1 MRDVWET
8 LGYDRIGVEIGQR
21 LGETADI
28 QLIQGPPGVG
38 KSWLAQG
45 VGAMWESAGGG
56 VVVVEGDSSRCD
68 VSLHPFEIAMRSL
81 QGGSEALLV
90 AVATL
95 ARAGEILL
103 GTGGL
108 LTTAVEGIARLQRK
122 LKSERAILLDKDEQD
137 ILFKLAKL
145 GRKRPLLLI
154 ADNLHWWDPRSLAF
168 LTRLRDE
175 RIGRAFPFLAHMR
188 VLAVETLD
196 RYQAASHPEARAAFL
211 LPGIT
216 HPFRL
221 DGVPREGFEGLL
233 VALGASRRPSKKTAD
248 LIHGFSGGH
257 LVLASRCAKR
267 LQDGQDEDFLA
278 ARDSE
283 EFVQK
288 LLSERL
294 RSLGRSGAEVVGLLQ
309 VAAASGLRFH
319 RDELSCATGHDKAE
333 TIKLLRY
340 CHQEHI
346 LDLADGTASFVH
358 DLYRQYF
365 LNELGEGRF
374 SVYSALGDCLRKSRP
389 AEYQARCIIA
399 LKAEQ
404 GEDAAMFAVQA
415 ALQLQR
421 EGLPLR
427 DLPQA
432 VLEAM
437 EVQGLTWVAEC
448 FQVAIDHTKHFRT
461 ADCIQTLAAL
471 PHDLPW
477 QLIAESEYI
486 QAMALMTTRGEK
498 DRADAQALLDSWSE
512 AVLDEPELGLRLMRL
527 RLFHMAMQVD
537 KAPGVRLE
545 GDIRQILRKR
555 ANSDP
560 AAEDML
566 YTLDRCAGAIHPSE
580 RALPMLARAVRHFA
594 PTDDQGILRRPVE
607 YYLCLLNHGS
617 EQIAVGEYRE
627 AQATYRTLERLVG
640 SFEPEVFPRLDYPN
654 INALLAD
661 YHAGSVTIDDAVRRQ
676 RTIVS
681 SYRVPD
687 DPFHIENALGC
698 YLMLAN
704 AHTEAIEV
712 FEGLIDHLNTRR
724 DPEPSMVYLIRAN
737 YCAARFVC
745 GAVAQARSEWVELGD
760 IVIDIP
766 YTTREAMIRRHELLA
781 DVMSTSEPMP
791 ALDFD
796 ECLLADPPRE
806 FKMVWP
812 QYGRV
817 FRMPAIQ
824 WWR

>member
-1 MRDVWET
+1 
-8 LGYDRIGVEIGQR
+8 
-21 LGETADI
+21 
-28 QLIQGPPGVG
+28 
-38 KSWLAQG
+38 
-45 VGAMWESAGGG
+45 
-56 VVVVEGDSSRCD
+56 
-68 VSLHPFEIAMRSL
+68 MRSL

-122 LKSERAILLDKDEQD
+122 LEGEQAILLDRDEQD
-137 ILFKLAKL
+137 ILVKLAKL

-154 ADNLHWWDPRSLAF
+154 ADNLHWWDPQSLAF

-175 RIGRAFPFLAHMR
+175 RIGRAFPFLAHLR

-196 RYQAASHPEARAAFL
+196 RYQAVSHPEARAAFL
-211 LPGIT
+211 LPGVT
-216 HPFRL
+216 HSFRL
-221 DGVPREGFEGLL
+221 DGIPRGGFEDLL
-233 VALGASRRPSKKTAD
+233 VALGAPRRPSRETAD

-257 LVLASRCAKR
+257 LVLANQCAKR

-278 ARDSE
+278 ARDSK

-294 RSLGRSGAEVVGLLQ
+294 RSLGRSGEEAMGLLQ

-319 RDELSCATGHDKAE
+319 RDELSCATGHNKAE
-333 TIKLLRY
+333 TVKLLRF
-340 CHQEHI
+340 CHEEQI
-346 LDLADGTASFVH
+346 LDLAAGTGSFVH
-358 DLYRQYF
+358 DFYRQYF
-365 LNELGEGRF
+365 LNELGDGRF
-374 SVYSALGDCLRKSRP
+374 SIYGTLGDCLRKLRP
-389 AEYQARCIIA
+389 ADYQARCIIA
-399 LKAEQ
+399 LKAEDL
-404 GEDAAMFAVQA
+404 EDAAILAVQA

-421 EGLPLR
+421 EGLPWR
-427 DLPQA
+427 DLPKA

-437 EVQGLTWVAEC
+437 EVQGLAWVAEC
-448 FQVAIDHTKHFRT
+448 FQVATDHTKHFRT
-461 ADCIQTLAAL
+461 TDCIQTLAAL

-477 QLIAESEYI
+477 QLIAESEYV
-486 QAMALMTTRGEK
+486 QATALMTTREEK
-498 DRADAQALLDSWSE
+498 DRADAQALLESWSE
-512 AVLDEPELGLRLMRL
+512 VVMDEPELGVRLMRL
-527 RLFHMAMQVD
+527 RLYHMAMQVD
-537 KAPGVRLE
+537 KTPGVRLE
-545 GDIRQILRKR
+545 GKIRQILRKR

-580 RALPMLARAVRHFA
+580 RALPMLARAVQHFA

-617 EQIAVGEYRE
+617 EQIVVGEYRE
-627 AQATYRTLERLVG
+627 AQATYRKLDRLVG

-661 YHAGSVTIDDAVRRQ
+661 YHAGSVTIDEAVRRQ
-676 RTIVS
+676 QTIVS
-681 SYRVPD
+681 SYKVPD
-687 DPFHIENALGC
+687 DPFHVENALGC
-698 YLMLAN
+698 YLMLAG
-704 AHTEAIEV
+704 AHTEATEV
-712 FEGLIDHLNTRR
+712 FEGLIDHLDSRR
-724 DPEPSMVYLIRAN
+724 NPEPSMVYLLRAN
-737 YCAARFVC
+737 YCAARFVS
-745 GAVAQARSEWVELGD
+745 GAVAQAQSEWAELGD
-760 IVIDIP
+760 VVVDIP

-781 DVMSTSEPMP
+781 DVMSASEPMP

-806 FKMVWP
+806 FKTVWP